1 MRQDRRQRQP
11 PAAEANVP
19 ESSAV
24 DLKIITNQQEKEA
37 ECRQPP
43 LLPGFRISGWTRMS
57 VGSAGV
63 PEDRGGRQNP
73 REFKAVSRET
83 GL

>member
-43 LLPGFRISGWTRMS
+43 LLLGYWISGWTRMS
-57 VGSAGV
+57 AGGAAV

-73 REFKAVSRET
+73 REFKAVSRNT

>member
-1 MRQDRRQRQP
+1 MRQDRRQQQP
-11 PAAEANVP
+11 PAEACVP
-19 ESSAV
+19 EPSTV
-24 DLKIITNQQEKEA
+24 DLKIITNQREKEA

-43 LLPGFRISGWTRMS
+43 LLLGFRISGWTRMS

-63 PEDRGGRQNP
+63 PEDRGGRQKP
-73 REFKAVSRET
+73 REFKAVSRNT